1 MGKEKSIVP
10 QQAQG
15 YHSLERSQQAEHCHN
30 YRANSQSRAYNS
42 HHYSDHR
49 HRRRFPP
56 LHPAQPAASPSQ
68 PPLLAPPRPRACA
81 LSVCWSTGTI
91 LSRESAIA
99 AAATS

>member
-1 MGKEKSIVP
+1 MEKEKSIVP

-30 YRANSQSRAYNS
+30 YRANSQSKAYNS

-56 LHPAQPAASPSQ
+56 LPPARPSQ
-68 PPLLAPPRPRACA
+68 PPPLAPPRRLACA

-99 AAATS
+99 AAVTS